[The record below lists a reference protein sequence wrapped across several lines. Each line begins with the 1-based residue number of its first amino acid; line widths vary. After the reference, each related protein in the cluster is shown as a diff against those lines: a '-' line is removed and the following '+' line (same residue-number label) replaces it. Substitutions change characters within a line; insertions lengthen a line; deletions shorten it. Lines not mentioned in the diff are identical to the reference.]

1 MEIVIV
7 TASQGD
13 CEFEMGMLAE
23 RVFRKGADVGLITGR
38 MMAVLPAVPGPVSPP

>member
-1 MEIVIV
+1 MEVV

-13 CEFEMGMLAE
+13 CELEMGMLAE
-23 RVFRKGADVGLITGR
+23 RVFRKGSDMGLIAVR